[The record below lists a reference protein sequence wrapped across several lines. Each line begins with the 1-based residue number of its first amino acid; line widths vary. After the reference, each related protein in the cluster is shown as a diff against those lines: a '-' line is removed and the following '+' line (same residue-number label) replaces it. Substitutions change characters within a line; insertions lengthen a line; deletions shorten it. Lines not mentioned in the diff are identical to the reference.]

1 MIERGMSPQ
10 LAEVYKELIKDV
22 NWLYFKWNIYL
33 QLYADQEN
41 VKLLN
46 NTAPTYFSVCQ
57 EMMQDDTLLAIG
69 RLTDPAQTGSKTN
82 LSLQQLVDTINEV
95 AYPVLRSEVMDV
107 LTAAK
112 PKFEVARDHRNRRIA
127 HIDLETRLNK
137 HPQPLSDA
145 TKHIIE
151 EALEAIAQALN
162 TVERHF
168 DTKTEFSE
176 QIVPNDGK
184 TLLHWLRLGYANRQF

>member
-1 MIERGMSPQ
+1 MSPQ
-10 LAEVYKELIKDV
+10 LAEVHEELRQDV
-22 NWLYFKWNIYL
+22 IWLYFKWGIYL

-46 NTAPTYFSVCQ
+46 NTAPTYFSICQ
-57 EMMQDDTLLAIG
+57 VMMQDDTLLAIG
-69 RLTDPAQTGSKTN
+69 RLTDPAQTGRNTN
-82 LSLQQLVDTINEV
+82 LSLQQLVDTIDEV
-95 AYPVLRSEVMDV
+95 AYPGLRSKVMDV
-107 LTAAK
+107 LAAAK

-137 HPQPLSDA
+137 HPQPLFDA

-151 EALEAIAQALN
+151 EALEAIAQVLN

-168 DTKTEFSE
+168 DSEIEFSKPL
-176 QIVPNDGK
+176 VSNDGK
-184 TLLHWLRLGYANRQF
+184 TLLHWLHLGYNNR